1 MSLLFI
7 TCHVAIIHHPALN
20 PIEVRYSVLSQF
32 SAVTPSSLFCGVQLG
47 AFVMF
52 MMDGEAD
59 ELSILKVKVEFAV
72 ISKTQFEK
80 VVENVFPLKKFGA
93 SIS

>member
-1 MSLLFI
+1 
-7 TCHVAIIHHPALN
+7 
-20 PIEVRYSVLSQF
+20 
-32 SAVTPSSLFCGVQLG
+32 
-47 AFVMF
+47 MF

-59 ELSILKVKVEFAV
+59 EPVMLNVNVEFAV